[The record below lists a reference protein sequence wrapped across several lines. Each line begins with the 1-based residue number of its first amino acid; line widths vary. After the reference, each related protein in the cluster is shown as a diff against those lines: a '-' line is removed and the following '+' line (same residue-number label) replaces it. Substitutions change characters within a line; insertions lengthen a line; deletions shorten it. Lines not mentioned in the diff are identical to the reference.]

1 MEEFD
6 FIVVGAGSAGCVVA
20 ARLSEN
26 GKYSV
31 LLLEAGSES
40 AGFWFRVPMGYPKL
54 VTDPE
59 ANWMF
64 ETEPDPSLGGRRFG
78 LARGKVLGGSS
89 AINGMVYM
97 RGHARDYDLWRQ
109 MGCTGWGYEDV
120 LPYFKRSEDQQ
131 RGTDEF
137 HGVGGPLSVSDQY
150 GRSAIADA
158 IIRAAQEAG
167 IPFTPDFNGAQQEG
181 AGYYQTTTRNRR
193 RCSTAEAY
201 LKPARHRKN
210 LKVVTRAH
218 ATRVL
223 TEERRATGVE
233 YRTPAGVVTARARG
247 EVILSA
253 GSYGSPHLLQL
264 SGIGP
269 AAHLKDFGIAA
280 VAHAPEVGAN
290 LMDHYYVRLMFK
302 CARPITMNDVAN
314 SWIRRY
320 SAGFQYA
327 LLKRGPLASNGIVGG
342 VFTRS
347 GSHLE
352 RPNLQLDICT
362 WTVSV
367 RDKKT
372 IRPHPS
378 SGFSL
383 NCVLLNP
390 ITSGTVRLKSADPLA
405 HPEIRQKF
413 LAERVD
419 VEALISGVHIVRN
432 VIRQRALAPYVAGE
446 FAPGEAVQS
455 DAEIEAYVRKVGTA
469 ALHAVGTCRMGADDA
484 SVVDPELRVRGIGS
498 LRVAD
503 TAIMPTVPAGNTNA
517 PAIMIGEKASDMI
530 LAAAR

>member
-6 FIVVGAGSAGCVVA
+6 FIVVGAGSAGCVIA
-20 ARLSEN
+20 ARLSES
-26 GKYSV
+26 GRYTV
-31 LLLEAGSES
+31 LLLEAGGEHSGLWS
-40 AGFWFRVPMGYPKL
+40 TAPMGYPKL

-59 ANWMF
+59 VNWMF
-64 ETEPDPSLGGRRFG
+64 ETEPDPDLGGRRFG
-78 LARGKVLGGSS
+78 LARGKTLGGSS

-120 LPYFKRSEDQQ
+120 LPYFKKSEDQQ
-131 RGTDEF
+131 RGADEF
-137 HGVGGPLSVSDQY
+137 HGIGGPLSVSDQY
-150 GRSAIADA
+150 GRSEIAAA
-158 IIRAAQEAG
+158 IIRAAQESG
-167 IPFTPDFNGAQQEG
+167 IPFTADFNGAQQEG
-181 AGYYQTTTRNRR
+181 AGYYQTTTRGRR
-193 RCSTAEAY
+193 RCSTAVAY
-201 LKPARHRKN
+201 LNPARRRRN
-210 LKVVTRAH
+210 LKVLTRAQ

-223 TEERRATGVE
+223 MDERRATGVE
-233 YRTPAGVVTARARG
+233 YRTGAGIATARARG

-253 GSYGSPHLLQL
+253 GSYGSPHILLL

-269 AAHLKDFGIAA
+269 AAHLRDFGIAA
-280 VAHAPEVGAN
+280 AVDAPEVGAN
-290 LMDHYYVRLMFK
+290 LTDHYYVRLMFK
-302 CARPITMNDVAN
+302 CAKRITLNDVAN
-314 SWIRRY
+314 CWIRRY
-320 SAGFQYA
+320 SAGLQYA

-342 VFTRS
+342 IFTRS

-362 WTVSV
+362 WTVAA
-367 RDKKT
+367 RDKRT
-372 IRPHPS
+372 LRPHPS

-383 NCVLLNP
+383 NCALLNP

-405 HPEIRQKF
+405 YPEIRQKF
-413 LAERVD
+413 LTEPVD
-419 VEALISGVHIVRN
+419 MEALISGVRIVRN

-455 DAEIEAYVRKVGTA
+455 DAEIDAYVRKVGTA

-484 SVVDPELRVRGIGS
+484 SVVDPELRVRGIRS

-517 PAIMIGEKASDMI
+517 PAIMIAEKASDMI